1 LYNLFFH
8 FALSYLNIV
17 FVRKIITFF
26 TFVQINEK
34 NMKKRILLFIIPVV
48 LVSCKIQQV
57 PESSSYTSLSRQNY
71 IKNYKDL
78 AINEM
83 KRSGIPASITLAQAM
98 LESNNGNSTLARK
111 ANNHFGVKCHSD
123 WKGGT
128 IYHDDDKRGECFR
141 RYKTVYESYIDHS
154 DFIVN
159 GRRYSFL
166 FDLEPTDYKAW
177 ARGLQR
183 AGYATSRTYAHL
195 LIKIIED
202 NQLYVYDRGGTL
214 NFTSTNENEHNSDN
228 QELADVDN
236 FTIQLNKH
244 KVYNKNRIDYII
256 VKEGDT
262 FESLIR
268 EFELLSWEL
277 FKYNELED
285 GATLEEGQILYLQ
298 PKRNRAEHGFDFHTV
313 IEGETMY
320 KISQMYGIKLKKLY
334 EKNLM
339 EVGTEPE
346 SGQKLW
352 LRKRKPESEIN
363 EETYDTIE
371 FDEK

>member
-1 LYNLFFH
+1 
-8 FALSYLNIV
+8 
-17 FVRKIITFF
+17 
-26 TFVQINEK
+26 
-34 NMKKRILLFIIPVV
+34 MKKRILLFIIPVV

>member
-1 LYNLFFH
+1 
-8 FALSYLNIV
+8 
-17 FVRKIITFF
+17 
-26 TFVQINEK
+26 
-34 NMKKRILLFIIPVV
+34 MKKRILLFIIPVV
-48 LVSCKIQQV
+48 LVSCKVQRI
-57 PESSSYTSLSRQNY
+57 PDSSKSYTSLSRQNY
-71 IKNYKDL
+71 IGNYKDL

-98 LESNNGNSTLARK
+98 LESDNGNSTLARK

-166 FDLEPTDYKAW
+166 FDLDPTDYKSW
-177 ARGLQR
+177 ARGLQK

-202 NQLYVYDRGGTL
+202 NQLYVFDRGGSL
-214 NFTSTNENEHNSDN
+214 NLTSNNENEHDSEYVN
-228 QELADVDN
+228 LADVDN
-236 FTIQLNKH
+236 FSVQMNKH
-244 KVYNKNRIDYII
+244 RIYNKNRIDYII

-262 FESLIR
+262 FKSLTE

-277 FKYNELED
+277 YKYNELDE
-285 GATLEEGQILYLQ
+285 GAMLEEGQILYLQ

-334 EKNLM
+334 EKNHM
-339 EVGTEPE
+339 KIGDEPE
-346 SGQKLW
+346 QGQKLW
-352 LRKRKPESEIN
+352 LRKRKPESEVV
-363 EETYDTIE
+363 EESPEMIK
-371 FDEK
+371 FDEN